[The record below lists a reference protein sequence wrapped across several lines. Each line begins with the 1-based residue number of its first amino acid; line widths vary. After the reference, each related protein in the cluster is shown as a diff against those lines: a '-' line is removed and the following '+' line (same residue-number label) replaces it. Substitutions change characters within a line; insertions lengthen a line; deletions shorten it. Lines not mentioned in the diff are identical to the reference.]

1 MDEHKC
7 DCDSCKEH
15 ADDHKDKQEHADAC
29 DCAACTEVVKKDDNE
44 CQECKVAAIEQAE
57 PRVTEFQVEN
67 LDCADCAQKL
77 EKRVAMQPGVISA
90 DISFATAAIKV
101 NHTCPVSDILKVI
114 EDSGYKVSGG
124 GIKVKEFEVKE
135 LDCIDCAQKFEKA
148 IQQTSGVLR
157 ANLNFTLGRL
167 TVEYTCDT
175 EDIIAAASD
184 IGYTISA
191 VGSEKKLPFF
201 KRYRPMIVTGV
212 SGILTLSGFTISHFG
227 TDQNFS
233 IGLYM
238 LAIVIGGYH
247 VAKSAIYSL
256 KTLTMDMNFLMTIA
270 IIGAVFIGQ
279 WEEAATVV
287 FLFALGN
294 ALQSYTMEKTRN
306 SIRSLVTLS
315 PKEASVTRDG
325 KEIKLNTGLIKVDDI
340 MIVRPGEKI
349 AMDGIVAEGSSYVDQ
364 ANITG
369 ESMPV
374 EKSKGSEIFAGTING
389 TGSMEV
395 RVTKLARDNT
405 LSKIIQMVEEA
416 QANKAP
422 TQVFLDKF
430 TKYYTPA
437 VIGLAACVVMIPT
450 LLGHPFDQWLYRGL
464 VLLVISCPCALVI
477 STPVSIVSAIGNASK
492 NGVLIKGG
500 SYLEEIGHARAL
512 AFDKTGTLTLGKP
525 KVSDIISFNTKTKEE
540 IMNIAA
546 ALESRSEH
554 PLAAAILKANHNGS
568 TKAVTNFKSITGK
581 GIMGTVEGHDYR
593 IGNLKLFD
601 HASEG
606 VISSMEQAQE
616 SGKTPLL
623 LGDDKDVL
631 AMITVSDEIR
641 PESRQ
646 IVSGLHKA
654 GLKEVIMLTGDNKR
668 VAKALSGDIGLDGY
682 FAELLPE
689 DKANIVNGIKK
700 AHGTTIMVGD
710 GVNDAPALAAANVG
724 IAMGATGSDAALET
738 ADIALMSNDLSRLPY
753 TIKLGRYTLLIIKE
767 NVAFAIAVKIIFITL
782 AVLGLANLWM
792 AVFADTGASLIVI
805 MNGMR
810 LIKTKP

>member
-7 DCDSCKEH
+7 ECDSCKEH
-15 ADDHKDKQEHADAC
+15 ADDHKDEHGHGADAC
-29 DCAACTEVVKKDDNE
+29 ECASCAAINNE
-44 CQECKVAAIEQAE
+44 CEACKVAAEEQAE
-57 PRVTEFQVEN
+57 PRVTEFRVEN

-77 EKRVAMQPGVISA
+77 EKRIATQPGVISA
-90 DISFATAAIKV
+90 DINFATAAIKV
-101 NHTCPVSDILKVI
+101 NHTCPITDIIKVI
-114 EDSGYKVSGG
+114 EDSGYKVSGS
-124 GIKVKEFEVKE
+124 GIKVQEFEVKE

-148 IQQTSGVLR
+148 IQQTPGVLR

-167 TVEYTCDT
+167 TVEYTCDK

-184 IGYTISA
+184 IGYTIRI
-191 VGSEKKLPFF
+191 VGSKKKLPFF
-201 KRYRPMIVTGV
+201 TQYRPMIVMGV
-212 SGILTLSGFTISHFG
+212 SGILTLSGFIIAHLG
-227 TDQNFS
+227 ANQNLS

-238 LAIVIGGYH
+238 LAIIIGGYH

-256 KTLTMDMNFLMTIA
+256 KTLTIDMNFLMTIA

-294 ALQSYTMEKTRN
+294 ALQSYTMDKTRN
-306 SIRSLVTLS
+306 SIRSLITLS
-315 PKEASVTRDG
+315 PKEASVIRDG
-325 KEIKLNTGLIKVDDI
+325 KEIKLNTGLIKVNDI
-340 MIVRPGEKI
+340 MVVRPGEKI
-349 AMDGIVAEGSSYVDQ
+349 AMDGVVTEGSSYVDQ

-374 EKSKGSEIFAGTING
+374 EKTVGSEIFAGTINEAG
-389 TGSMEV
+389 AMEV

-437 VIGLAACVVMIPT
+437 VIGLAACVVIIPT
-450 LLGHPFDQWLYRGL
+450 LLGQPFDQWLYRGL

-500 SYLEEIGHARAL
+500 TYLEEIGHARAL

-525 KVSDIISFNTKTKEE
+525 KVSDIISFNAKTNEE
-540 IMNIAA
+540 VMSIAA

-568 TKAVTNFKSITGK
+568 TKAVSNFQSITGK
-581 GIMGTVEGHDYR
+581 GITGTVDGRDYR

-601 HASEG
+601 HVGES
-606 VISSMEQAQE
+606 VIKSVELAQE
-616 SGKTPLL
+616 AGKTPIL
-623 LGDDKDVL
+623 LGDETGVL

-646 IVSGLHKA
+646 IVSSLHKE
-654 GLKEVIMLTGDNKR
+654 GLKEVIMITGDNHR
-668 VAKALSGDIGLDGY
+668 VAKTLSDDLGLDGY
-682 FAELLPE
+682 FAELLPQ

-710 GVNDAPALAAANVG
+710 GVNDAPALAAAHVG

-767 NVAFAIAVKIIFITL
+767 NVAFAIAVKAIFITL

-805 MNGMR
+805 LNGMR